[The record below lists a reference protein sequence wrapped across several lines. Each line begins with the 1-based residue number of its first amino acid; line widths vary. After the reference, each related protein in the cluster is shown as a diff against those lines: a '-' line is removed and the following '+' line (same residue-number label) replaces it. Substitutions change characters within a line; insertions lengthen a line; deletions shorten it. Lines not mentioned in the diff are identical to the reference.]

1 MATTKKKI
9 SEQVQRILKGNPV
22 ISARV
27 HINDIMLLVEQVANQ
42 LLKAEHFSVNMPA
55 GDTVPNNCMIFS
67 YDAVPVEVYKTS
79 KSRSKLPSIPVSLPR
94 NMGVLHISKT
104 DAIDEPFIPIPT
116 SMYGIVK
123 PQDMLGDLSGL
134 IGYEVVGSE
143 VIYTKNLVGMGISSV
158 YMRLVGTNLSLLT
171 DYDILPVSADMEAQ
185 IVQMVY
191 NMLVQAPPADRA
203 QTSKD

>member
-1 MATTKKKI
+1 MTTKKKLA
-9 SEQVQRILKGNPV
+9 EGVQRLLKGNPV

-27 HINDIMLLVEQVANQ
+27 HINEIKLMVEQVANQ
-42 LLKAEHFSVNMPA
+42 LLKSEFFSVSLPA
-55 GDTVPNNCMIFS
+55 GETIPNNCMVYS
-67 YDAVPVEVYKTS
+67 YDNVPVTAYKTS
-79 KSRSKLPSIPVSLPR
+79 KSKAKLPSIPISLPR

-104 DAIDEPFIPIPT
+104 DAIDEPFVPIPS
-116 SMYGIVK
+116 SMYGVVK

-134 IGYEVVGSE
+134 IGYEVIGSD
-143 VIYTKNLVGMGISSV
+143 VVFTKNLPSMNINSV
-158 YMRLVGTNLSLLT
+158 YMRLVGMDMATVS
-171 DYDILPVSADMEAQ
+171 DYDILPLSSDMEAQ

>member
-1 MATTKKKI
+1 MTTKKKI
-9 SEQVQRILKGNPV
+9 SEQIQRILKGNPV

-143 VIYTKNLVGMGISSV
+143 VIYTKNLLGMGISSV